1 MLRLILTVG
10 LLAGADAG
18 FGRKKEKD
26 GASRMGEELN
36 AEAEQNS
43 GEGQT
48 GNAREWELENMER
61 HKTGELNSA
70 ELGMA
75 NMQQALKDPSVLAET
90 MKMMQDPEAQRKMKE
105 MMSDPTFQ
113 AQAQQ
118 AMAAMKQSGGLHA
131 GSNVATPS
139 SPNASLGLGALART
153 RSPGPPRVGSIR
165 PLSPRAISSRVAL
178 IS

>member
-1 MLRLILTVG
+1 MLRLLVVTLS

-26 GASRMGEELN
+26 GAARMGEELN

-43 GEGQT
+43 ETQT
-48 GNAREWELENMER
+48 GSAREWELENAAR

-75 NMQQALKDPSVLAET
+75 NMQQAMKDPSVMAET
-90 MKMMQDPEAQRKMKE
+90 MKMMQDPEAQRKIKE
-105 MMSDPTFQ
+105 MMADPTFQ

-118 AMAAMKQSGGLHA
+118 AMAAMKQGGGLQA
-131 GSNVATPS
+131 GAT
-139 SPNASLGLGALART
+139 GARPPPCPRPRPVLARGT
-153 RSPGPPRVGSIR
+153 RARPP
-165 PLSPRAISSRVAL
+165 
-178 IS
+178 